1 LTTTQAAF
9 LKSANLSSLATV
21 LASSVFML
29 ETTENTT
36 KPPFFRD
43 TIKYCESR
51 APPESSQD
59 ENPRNTTSLS
69 TNSLVRLEANLPLQ
83 SCASIATTA
92 EATSRPLMPSMGGTI
107 LTKPTASSD
116 FHAAPC
122 EATPIGVS
130 ARLKTRGLRSVVLIM
145 KFDASSMAS
154 ICISG
159 ETF

>member
-1 LTTTQAAF
+1 
-9 LKSANLSSLATV
+9 
-21 LASSVFML
+21 ML

-36 KPPFFRD
+36 KPPFFRE
-43 TIKYCESR
+43 TIKYCERR

-69 TNSLVRLEANLPLQ
+69 TSSLVRPEANLPLQ
-83 SCASIATTA
+83 SFASVATTTA
-92 EATSRPLMPSMGGTI
+92 ATSGPLTPSIGGTT

-122 EATPIGVS
+122 EATAIGVS
-130 ARLKTRGLRSVVLIM
+130 ARLKTRGLCSVVLRM

-154 ICISG
+154 IVLSG
-159 ETF
+159 ETFCGAEGLRLSPARRVGPATLV